1 MQNNPN
7 RSSECTA
14 EPTLLCMNLNPFNF
28 CIYHINIAFIV
39 DKDVTRYKIP
49 YLIQIVPKTSY
60 FTCFLKHN
68 RGTVLLLSCCDNERT
83 VPVYVP
89 KS

>member
-1 MQNNPN
+1 MQYSQAVQGIVGTPDISSAIFAN
-7 RSSECTA
+7 R
-14 EPTLLCMNLNPFNF
+14 
-28 CIYHINIAFIV
+28 AFSASV
-39 DKDVTRYKIP
+39 
-49 YLIQIVPKTSY
+49 
-60 FTCFLKHN
+60 HN